1 MNIIL
6 HMGDPYVK
14 EAPNAKRMK
23 AFYECFTSMGHQ
35 VRILAPRV
43 SKEENERDV
52 IYCGAIPMK
61 KKTSLY
67 RLLNQLSYAF
77 TSFFAARKCGRADVV
92 ITTSPPPLIS
102 VTGWLIAKRKK
113 ARLVYDVRD
122 IWPDVGIEMGT
133 FAPGSLYAKVFA
145 SIRDFMLKKADLTT
159 AVSPGK
165 VKKLCAY
172 GPTGEVR
179 LVSNGFDRHFLENAD
194 DPALIEK
201 FRFGEGFT
209 CVYVGNLGMAQ
220 GLDQLLSVAERAKT
234 AFPDARFLLFG
245 SGAEE
250 ESLRAHVREK
260 ALTNVEFAGKIPNDS
275 IFTILNHADLTFV
288 SLVNG
293 NLRDS
298 VPTKLYEALGV
309 GCPVLLAAEGDA
321 AALLDESRLGIAVS
335 PNDQEALWDAF
346 SRLYHDLPAFKA
358 QKAYSR
364 ELMTT
369 VYSRQHASQIM
380 EKELN
385 KLF

>member
-1 MNIIL
+1 
-6 HMGDPYVK
+6 MGDPYVK

-23 AFYECFTSMGHQ
+23 AFYECFTAAGHR

-43 SKEENERDV
+43 SKDACERDV
-52 IYCGAIPMK
+52 IYCGTIPMK

-67 RLLNQLSYAF
+67 RLLNQLSFAF
-77 TSFFAARKCGRADVV
+77 TSFFASRKCGPADVV

-102 VTGWLIAKRKK
+102 FTGYLIARRKRAK
-113 ARLVYDVRD
+113 LVYDVRD
-122 IWPDVGIEMGT
+122 IWPDVGIEMGS
-133 FAPGSLYAKVFA
+133 FSSGSFYAKVFGA
-145 SIRDFMLKKADLTT
+145 IRDFMLRKADLTT
-159 AVSPGK
+159 AVSAGK
-165 VKKLCAY
+165 VKKLCSY
-172 GPTGEVR
+172 GPTNEVR
-179 LVSNGFDRHFLENAD
+179 LISNGFDRHFLENTD

-220 GLDQLLSVAERAKT
+220 GLDQLLSVAARAKS
-234 AFPDARFLLFG
+234 AYPDVRFLLFG

-250 ESLRAHVREK
+250 EMLRAHVREK
-260 ALTNVEFAGKIPNDS
+260 ALTNVEFAGRIPNDS
-275 IFTILNHADLTFV
+275 IFTVLDNADLTFV
-288 SLVNG
+288 SLVNS

-321 AALLDESRLGIAVS
+321 AALLGESRLGLAVP
-335 PNDQEALWDAF
+335 PNDPDALWDAF
-346 SRLYHDLPAFKA
+346 SRLYHDLPRFKA

-369 VYSRQHASQIM
+369 VYSRQHASLLM

-385 KLF
+385 RLF